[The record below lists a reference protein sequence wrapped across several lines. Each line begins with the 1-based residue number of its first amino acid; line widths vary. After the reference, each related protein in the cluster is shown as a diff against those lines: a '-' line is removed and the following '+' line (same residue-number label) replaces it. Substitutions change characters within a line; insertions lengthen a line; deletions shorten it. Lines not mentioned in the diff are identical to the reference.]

1 LRRGDGNTVNPPL
14 VGDVL
19 EENIEIDLLRPRG
32 EIAGKMQEAAL
43 IERRHG
49 RELRRKQRRF
59 AVELFEIFRARGDS
73 ATFFLQSLMTQHL

>member
-1 LRRGDGNTVNPPL
+1 
-14 VGDVL
+14 
-19 EENIEIDLLRPRG
+19 
-32 EIAGKMQEAAL
+32 MQEAAL